1 MGQTLRVHRGIICP
15 SFSQRLAA
23 FFVHKIILGGQK
35 MSLSNINSDTSLNGH
50 NYYKQ
55 GDFIALSNYGMLQ
68 DNDYSEL
75 LDNLIENFID
85 LPFDNIFK
93 FKKKPFILED

>member
-1 MGQTLRVHRGIICP
+1 MLVNGIDP
-15 SFSQRLAA
+15 TNSQGHKLPLFFS
-23 FFVHKIILGGQK
+23 KKIIILGGEK

-75 LDNLIENFID
+75 LDNLIENFVD
-85 LPFDNIFK
+85 LPFDNILGV
-93 FKKKPFILED
+93 IA

>member
-1 MGQTLRVHRGIICP
+1 
-15 SFSQRLAA
+15 
-23 FFVHKIILGGQK
+23 

-93 FKKKPFILED
+93 FKKKPFHFGGLKNEN

>member
-1 MGQTLRVHRGIICP
+1 
-15 SFSQRLAA
+15 
-23 FFVHKIILGGQK
+23 
-35 MSLSNINSDTSLNGH
+35 MSLSNINFDTSLNGH

-55 GDFIALSNYGMLQ
+55 GDLIALSNYGMLQ
-68 DNDYSEL
+68 DNNYSEL
-75 LDNLIENFID
+75 LDDLIENFID